1 MKKIKFSKSWLIGIV
16 SGLLIVAIL
25 GTVAAVFARKSAVT
39 EEEIS
44 RDLIDAIVAGQ
55 TGLGRYASASGT
67 LDYDYGGDTLDM
79 LDDKQRGF
87 STNQVEFVEPG
98 ADVGDWVRLM
108 LDGKNEILNY
118 GKSESGSSSITFL
131 APIDENGNTPVLD
144 STNKF
149 VFETDFK
156 WSIENDVIDGYN
168 KDPLYYFRIAFVDE
182 DGNRF
187 APIYGTKK
195 VGSERMYVSDSG
207 TQLKNNIIVKPN
219 EWYNLRLEYFCNI
232 NKGEYYVRVVLD
244 GVIRARYV
252 TTDVESMMTGVN
264 VSLRQY
270 VTDLNLYF
278 DNTYV
283 GCVPQ

>member
-25 GTVAAVFARKSAVT
+25 GTVAAVFARKSAVA

-79 LDDKQRGF
+79 LEDNQRGF
-87 STNQVEFVEPG
+87 STNGVEVEG
-98 ADVGDWVRLM
+98 VGDWVKLK

-118 GKSESGSSSITFL
+118 GKSEYGSSSITFL
-131 APIDENGNTPVLD
+131 APIDENGEYPTLAD
-144 STNKF
+144 GKHKF
-149 VFETDFK
+149 IFETDFK
-156 WSIENDVIDGYN
+156 WSIENDVIEEWN
-168 KDPLYYFRIAFVDE
+168 KDPLYYLRIAFVDE
-182 DGNRF
+182 SGKRF
-187 APIYGTKK
+187 APVYGTKS
-195 VGSERMYVSDSG
+195 VGSDRMYFSDSG
-207 TQLKNNIIVKPN
+207 TALKGRCILEAD
-219 EWYNLRLEYFCNI
+219 EWHNLRLEYFYSPSADL
-232 NKGEYYVRVVLD
+232 YYVRLFLD
-244 GVIRARYV
+244 NISKEWCITSDAVS
-252 TTDVESMMTGVN
+252 SMSGVN

-283 GCVPQ
+283 GCVPK